1 VVTQVA
7 LSMVLVV
14 GALLFGRSLARLA
27 SVNPGFDV
35 TGVVSVSVDLRQAG
49 IEPAARAQAYEQ
61 MLSAVRAV
69 PGVRVA
75 SRTMVSPIA
84 GLEWNGRVIVDGT
97 LSQSL
102 SYFNE
107 VDGDYFRV
115 MGIPLL
121 AGRTFDSRDRP
132 GTPKVAVVT
141 ETFARRHFPRGSAI
155 GRTFQMEGPP
165 EAVAPRYQVIG
176 IARDVKYLDLR
187 EDWKPVAFV
196 AAAQGEQFMLG
207 VDFLLRADVPLA
219 SLTPS
224 LTRAVT
230 RLAPSAVVSY
240 QTVARNIRD
249 SLLTD
254 RLMATLAG
262 VFGLLALLIAS
273 VGLYGLMSYSVTRR
287 KAEIGIRMVLGA
299 EPRGVVRMVLGES
312 GLLLGVGLI
321 VGAVLAALATRWA
334 SGLLFGLAPWDP
346 VSFSLAAATLAAVSL
361 AAAWIPAWRASR
373 LDPVMALRE

>member
-1 VVTQVA
+1 
-7 LSMVLVV
+7 
-14 GALLFGRSLARLA
+14 
-27 SVNPGFDV
+27 
-35 TGVVSVSVDLRQAG
+35 
-49 IEPAARAQAYEQ
+49 
-61 MLSAVRAV
+61 
-69 PGVRVA
+69 
-75 SRTMVSPIA
+75 
-84 GLEWNGRVIVDGT
+84 VIVDGT